1 MKLWVEHGSRQVGV
15 VYPEEFDGDGANG
28 RMICGSPQSVGG
40 QLQAQIDESGVNYV
54 ACRFAFGDLTF
65 EETRRSVEL
74 FAGEVMPR
82 LQVKQRVAAES
93 PKRILSCRSPFS

>member
-1 MKLWVEHGSRQVGV
+1 MLL
-15 VYPEEFDGDGANG
+15 PDGEGANG
-28 RMICGSPQSVGG
+28 RMIAGSAQSVRD

-74 FAGEVMPR
+74 FAEQVMPR
-82 LQVKQRVAAES
+82 LRAQQPLAAE
-93 PKRILSCRSPFS
+93 